1 MSMSKVWLIASGKGG
16 TGKSSLTVNL
26 GSALALEGF
35 RVLLVDL
42 SLGLRC
48 LDLCLG
54 LDDRVLFDL
63 MDVMEG
69 SCRPSDAI
77 IKHPQITSLGLLP
90 AAQNRSM
97 KELDEKRL
105 CQLCAVLAEDHDFIL
120 LDCPPGLEPIPIRAA
135 AVAGRGIIV
144 TTTEASSLRDTDRA
158 AAEFYARGLTDIYLV
173 VNRFRSDYLAKKL
186 ISSEAEISESLGLPL
201 LGTIPEDEAVTIAT
215 LCNEPVVIYQPAAPA
230 AKVYTALAGR
240 LPGRDFL

>member
-1 MSMSKVWLIASGKGG
+1 MNMGQIWLVASGKGG
-16 TGKSSLTVNL
+16 TGKSSLVVNV
-26 GSALALEGF
+26 GSALAVEGF

-54 LDDRVLFDL
+54 MDDRVLFDL

-77 IKHPQITSLGLLP
+77 LRYPKLESLWLLP

-105 CQLCAVLAEDHDFIL
+105 RSLCVCLSADYDYIL
-120 LDCPPGLEPIPIRAA
+120 LDCPPGLEPIPVCAA
-135 AVAGRGIIV
+135 SVAGRGILV
-144 TTTEASSLRDTDRA
+144 TTTEAAAIRDTDRA
-158 AAEFYARGLTDIYLV
+158 VAEFSAQGLTDVCLV
-173 VNRFRSDYLAKKL
+173 INRFRSDYLTHK
-186 ISSEAEISESLGLPL
+186 IIPSGAEISDSLGLPL
-201 LGTIPEDEAVTIAT
+201 LGTVPEDEAVSLST
-215 LCNEPVVIYQPAAPA
+215 LSNEPVVLRQPAAPS
-230 AKVYTALAGR
+230 AKAYSAMARR
-240 LPGRDFL
+240 LTGKDFS

>member
-1 MSMSKVWLIASGKGG
+1 MNKVWLIASGKGG
-16 TGKSSLTVNL
+16 TGKSSLVVNL
-26 GSALALEGF
+26 GAALAVEGW

-77 IKHPQITSLGLLP
+77 LKHPKLGSLWLLP

-97 KELDEKRL
+97 EELDEKRL
-105 CQLCAVLAEDHDFIL
+105 QSLCAILSADFDFIL
-120 LDCPPGLEPIPIRAA
+120 LDCPPGVEPVPVRAA
-135 AVAGRGIIV
+135 TVAGRGIVV
-144 TTTEASSLRDTDRA
+144 TTTDASSIRDTDRTV
-158 AAEFYARGLTDIYLV
+158 AELSSHGLTEIYLV
-173 VNRFRSDYLAKKL
+173 INRFRSDLLTRNL
-186 ISSEAEISESLGLPL
+186 ILSETEISEALGLPL
-201 LGTIPEDEAVTIAT
+201 LGTIPEDEAVSVAT
-215 LCNEPVVIYQPAAPA
+215 LCNEPVVSSQPTAPA
-230 AKVYTALAGR
+230 ARIFTALARR
-240 LPGRDFL
+240 LPGKDFL